1 MNTFL
6 NGTRRLALAG
16 LYLGLVVMVSG
27 CMRSKPSRFYTLHP
41 VLEQVNPP
49 REAKTVGSGVII
61 VGVGPVRIPGY
72 MARVQ
77 IVTRLDRNEVKLS
90 EFDRWADTVAERIP
104 AIIEDNLAALL
115 PKGEVREYRVHR
127 HVKFTHQLVVDI
139 SEFIGEPGGDAVLEA
154 EWYLV
159 DLAKEEPDAAA
170 RVGSYRRNIKGK
182 THNDV
187 VSAMSLLLGDLA
199 EDIAKDLTVSE

>member
-72 MARVQ
+72 MTRGQ

-104 AIIEDNLAALL
+104 AIIEANLGALL

-139 SEFIGEPGGDAVLEA
+139 GDFIGAPGGDAILEA
-154 EWYLV
+154 EWYLI
-159 DLAKEEPDAAA
+159 DLSKDEPEAAA
-170 RVGSYRRNIKGK
+170 RVGSYRRSIKGK